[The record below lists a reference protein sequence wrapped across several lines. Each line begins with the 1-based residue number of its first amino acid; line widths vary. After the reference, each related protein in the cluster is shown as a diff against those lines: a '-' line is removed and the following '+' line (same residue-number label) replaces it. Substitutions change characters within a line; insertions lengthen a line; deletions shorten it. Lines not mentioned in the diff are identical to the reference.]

1 MMNLCPNCRV
11 AALRNRCAQ
20 RATPTRK
27 HAQIG
32 VAALRVTLVTQRAT
46 TFEAR
51 QVR

>member
-1 MMNLCPNCRV
+1 MTGHRV

-20 RATPTRK
+20 SRNANPH

-46 TFEAR
+46 TFEAAG
-51 QVR
+51 QS

>member
-1 MMNLCPNCRV
+1 MMVLGSKFGV
-11 AALRNRCAQ
+11 AALLNRCAQ
-20 RATPTRK
+20 RATPTRI

-51 QVR
+51 QIL